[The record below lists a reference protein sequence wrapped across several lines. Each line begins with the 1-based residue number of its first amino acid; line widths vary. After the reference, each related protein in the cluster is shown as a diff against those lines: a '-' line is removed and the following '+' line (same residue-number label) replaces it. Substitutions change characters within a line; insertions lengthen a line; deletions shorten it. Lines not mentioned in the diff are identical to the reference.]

1 MSIIDVVQ
9 LCKWSSPKLLC
20 KLTIESSTSARYS
33 PHNKEMG
40 STVDGCYSLRV
51 DMEDILHSLSWK
63 DLQSNKHIAYREV
76 QDDELRES
84 LFYETKTGRKKM

>member
-1 MSIIDVVQ
+1 
-9 LCKWSSPKLLC
+9 
-20 KLTIESSTSARYS
+20 
-33 PHNKEMG
+33 MG

-51 DMEDILHSLSWK
+51 DMADIQHSLNWK

-84 LFYETKTGRKKM
+84 LF